1 MDLWIL
7 VDRSRWKLV
16 SATLETDSITAI
28 ISLRLEQAMVECHLL
43 CYTLR
48 GFTKYVPVRLLF
60 TMAGFT
66 PYDMLVSPNILN
78 RVWLY
83 IRLQKYILKFLLLR
97 MCNI

>member
-28 ISLRLEQAMVECHLL
+28 ISLRLKQAMVECHLL

-48 GFTKYVPVRLLF
+48 GFTKYVPVRLRF

-78 RVWLY
+78 RVWAIY
-83 IRLQKYILKFLLLR
+83 
-97 MCNI
+97 